1 LKKFKKILIFQIIIA
16 ILLLLFV
23 ILYLFTRNG
32 NTLPFTKVL
41 LTNTTIATVVG
52 KVIGL

>member
-1 LKKFKKILIFQIIIA
+1 MKKFKKIIIFQIIIV

-23 ILYLFTRNG
+23 MLYLFTRNG

-41 LTNTTIATVVG
+41 ITNTSIVG
-52 KVIGL
+52 RVIGL